1 MPDPD
6 PTDPAPT
13 DPAKSDPTKSDKDRP
28 TRLRTASLSPRKPT
42 RFRYEPDSAAR
53 AALARDVGLLALQQ
67 LTLEGEI
74 RPAGRD
80 ELVLDARLQARAT
93 QACVVTLVPVPA
105 HLDEPVR
112 RRYVAGLATPEG
124 DEVEMTGDDNL
135 DPLPEV
141 IDLAELAAE
150 ALALALPEYPR
161 APGAELG
168 EAVHAGPGVEPLTDA
183 ALKPFAGLAGLAG
196 KLAAK
201 PDGNPED
208 EA

>member
-1 MPDPD
+1 M
-6 PTDPAPT
+6 T
-13 DPAKSDPTKSDKDRP
+13 DKDRP
-28 TRLRTASLSPRKPT
+28 TRLRTATLSPRKPT
-42 RFRYEPDSAAR
+42 RFRYEAEAARR
-53 AALARDVGLLALQQ
+53 AALAEDLGLLALQQ
-67 LTLEGEI
+67 LALEGEI

-80 ELVLDARLQARAT
+80 ELVLEARLQARAT
-93 QACVVTLVPVPA
+93 QACIVTLVPIPA
-105 HLDEPVR
+105 LLDTPVR

-124 DEVEMTGDDNL
+124 EEVEMSEDDSL

-161 APGAELG
+161 APGADLG
-168 EAVHAGPGVEPLTDA
+168 ETVHAGPGVEPLTDA

-201 PDGNPED
+201 PDGDPEG